1 MKYKNFRYIMPV
13 MLLLWMMFT
22 TSSCVR
28 DEFAD
33 ESGSADCSSVTIKVK
48 MPELSVTA
56 PGSRAVASDFDTM
69 DDINIFIAIGD
80 AISDRIY
87 LPFASVNAS
96 GYEIVPGV
104 TITYYNCQ

>member
-69 DDINIFIAIGD
+69 DDINIFIRVF
-80 AISDRIY
+80 S
-87 LPFASVNAS
+87 LMFQKTSFKTP
-96 GYEIVPGV
+96 EILIK
-104 TITYYNCQ
+104 TRA